1 MKKIKA
7 SEMVNGLCYYWIKG
21 NRVHKI
27 IKIQDKREDIFTG
40 VLDVKKDQRHLIAS
54 SDYLYLNKLDALYE
68 LEDHFLFYLNQTRD
82 KIRKLES

>member
-7 SEMVNGLCYYWIKG
+7 SEIANGLCYYWIKG
-21 NRVHKI
+21 NNIHKI
-27 IKIQDKREDIFTG
+27 MKVQEKREDVFIKI
-40 VLDVKKDQRHLIAS
+40 LDIKKNQAHLIAN